1 MGNRLGI
8 LVGASTIGNE
18 ESKLLDFLR
27 QQDVYKIA
35 VDGGISFFIK
45 NNIVPDFWL
54 GDMDSTREKAIENI
68 NKDSSFDLDDFL
80 AKIKKKELSPIKD
93 DTDMALAV
101 EDAVANGC
109 EEIVIFGGLGGA
121 RMSHTFANVQ
131 LVHRFARKGISIRMY
146 SETNTVQVIVNGSL
160 QLPKK
165 DKGFISIFALTDKA
179 KGVSIKN
186 LFYEYEG
193 DLTND
198 VALGVSN
205 EFCGKEA
212 CVSVSDGALLVIF
225 ED

>member
-54 GDMDSTREKAIENI
+54 GDMDSTREKSIENI

-109 EEIVIFGGLGGA
+109 SKITIFGGLGGA

-131 LVHRFARKGISIRMY
+131 LVHRYAKKGVPVTMISDRD
-146 SETNTVQVIVNGSL
+146 VLQVIYNSGIY
-160 QLPKK
+160 LPLR
-165 DKGFISIFALTDKA
+165 DSGYISIFSLTDCA
-179 KGVSIKN
+179 KDVCIKN

-205 EFCGKEA
+205 EFCGKNA
-212 CVSVSDGALLVIF
+212 RVSVGEGALLIIYTR
-225 ED
+225 

>member
-54 GDMDSTREKAIENI
+54 GDMDSTREKSIENI

-109 EEIVIFGGLGGA
+109 NEIAIFGGLGGA

-131 LVHRFARKGISIRMY
+131 LVYRYAKKKINIKMY
-146 SETNTVQVIVNGSL
+146 SETGILEVVVNGSL
-160 QLPKK
+160 TFPKK
-165 DKGFISIFALTDKA
+165 DKGFVSIFALSDKA

-212 CVSVSDGALLVIF
+212 SVSVADGALLVIY
-225 ED
+225 E

>member
-1 MGNRLGI
+1 MTFNWVYDENADELINNLSEDLTKKDIDKVI
-8 LVGASTIGNE
+8 LVSDDGITYNIDKTRLTKTEVIS
-18 ESKLLDFLR
+18 SK
-27 QQDVYKIA
+27 VH
-35 VDGGISFFIK
+35 
-45 NNIVPDFWL
+45 
-54 GDMDSTREKAIENI
+54 I

-165 DKGFISIFALTDKA
+165 DNGFISIFALTDKA

-212 CVSVSDGALLVIF
+212 CVSVSDGALLIIF

>member
-1 MGNRLGI
+1 MGNRLGV

-18 ESKLLDFLR
+18 EGKLIELIG
-27 QQDVYKIA
+27 QQNVYMIA
-35 VDGGISFFIK
+35 VDGGIAFFIK

-54 GDMDSTREKAIENI
+54 GDMDSTKEKSIENI
-68 NKDSSFDLDDFL
+68 NKESSFELDDFL

-101 EDAVANGC
+101 EDAIANGC
-109 EEIVIFGGLGGA
+109 DEIAIFGGLGGA

-131 LVHRFARKGISIRMY
+131 LIHRFAKKGIDTRMY
-146 SETNTVQVIVNGSL
+146 SENSIVQVIVNKSI

-165 DKGFISIFALTDKA
+165 DKGFVSIFALTDKA

-205 EFCGKEA
+205 EFCGKDA
-212 CVSVSDGALLVIF
+212 SVSVEDGALLVIY
-225 ED
+225 EG